1 MPVIT
6 IARQFGAGGEAVGHI
21 VAQRLHAEFVDKG
34 IVAEVA
40 RRLEM
45 PENEVERND
54 ESPGGFLNRLLASLG
69 AASVEF
75 TVPPEVAAWTPPY
88 NDPAFDPRRA
98 ILQITQE
105 VIREAARTG
114 NAVIVGRGSAYI
126 LRDLEA
132 ATHVFLRADEPF
144 RLKLAAETLGLSE
157 EAARK
162 RMKTTDANRNA
173 YIRQVYGHDWAHPG
187 HYDIVLDTG
196 RLGIEGAAEAV
207 LAAVKARLR
216 EPIP

>member
-6 IARQFGAGGEAVGHI
+6 IARQFGAGGEKVGHM
-21 VAQRLHAEFVDKG
+21 VAQRLHAEFVDKR

-54 ESPGGFLNRLLASLG
+54 ESPGSFLNRLLASLG

-75 TVPPEVAAWTPPY
+75 TGPPEVAAWTPPY
-88 NDPAFDPRRA
+88 NDQAFDPRRA

-126 LRDLEA
+126 LREEPG
-132 ATHVFLRADEPF
+132 ATHVFLRGSEEF
-144 RLKLAAETLGLSE
+144 RLKLACELLDIGEAE
-157 EAARK
+157 ARK
-162 RMKTTDANRNA
+162 RMKTTDANRSPA
-173 YIRQVYGHDWAHPG
+173 GSVEFELVDRI
-187 HYDIVLDTG
+187 
-196 RLGIEGAAEAV
+196 
-207 LAAVKARLR
+207 
-216 EPIP
+216 

>member
-6 IARQFGAGGEAVGHI
+6 IARQFGAGGEAVGRI

-75 TVPPEVAAWTPPY
+75 TGPPEVAAWTPPY

-105 VIREAARTG
+105 VIREAARPGTAG
-114 NAVIVGRGSAYI
+114 IVGRGAAYSLSAVRACHHAL
-126 LRDLEA
+126 LR
-132 ATHVFLRADEPF
+132 
-144 RLKLAAETLGLSE
+144 
-157 EAARK
+157 
-162 RMKTTDANRNA
+162 
-173 YIRQVYGHDWAHPG
+173 
-187 HYDIVLDTG
+187 
-196 RLGIEGAAEAV
+196 
-207 LAAVKARLR
+207 
-216 EPIP
+216 

>member
-6 IARQFGAGGEAVGHI
+6 IARQFGAGGEAVGQML
-21 VAQRLHAEFVDKG
+21 AQRLHADMVDKG

-54 ESPGGFLNRLLASLG
+54 ESPGSFLNRLLSSLG

-75 TVPPEVAAWTPPY
+75 TGPPEVAAWTPPY

-126 LRDLEA
+126 LREQAD
-132 ATHVFLRADEPF
+132 ATHVFLHASQEF
-144 RLKLAAETLGLSE
+144 RLRLAAETLHLTV

-162 RMKTTDANRNA
+162 QMKTTDANRAA
-173 YIRQVYGHDWAHPG
+173 YIRQVYGHDWSHPA
-187 HYDIVLDTG
+187 HYDLVLDTS
-196 RLGIEGAAEAV
+196 RLGLEGAAEAV
-207 LAAVKARLR
+207 LAAVKARGR
-216 EPIP
+216 QRIT

>member
-6 IARQFGAGGEAVGHI
+6 IARQFGAGGEAVGQI
-21 VAQRLHAEFVDKG
+21 LAQRLHAEIVDKG

-54 ESPGGFLNRLLASLG
+54 ESPGTFLNRLLASLG

-75 TVPPEVAAWTPPY
+75 TGPPEVAAWTPPY

-114 NAVIVGRGSAYI
+114 NSVIIGRGSAYI
-126 LRDLEA
+126 LREDEA
-132 ATHVFLRADEPF
+132 VTHVFLRADEAF
-144 RLKLAAETLGLSE
+144 RLQLAAETLDLTPE
-157 EAARK
+157 EARK
-162 RMKTTDANRNA
+162 RMKTTDANRSA
-173 YIRQVYGHDWAHPG
+173 YIRQVYGHDWAGPD
-187 HYDIVLDTG
+187 HYDLVLDTG
-196 RLGIEGAAEAV
+196 RLGLEGAAEAV
-207 LAAVKARLR
+207 LAAVKARGR
-216 EPIP
+216 EPIT

>member
-1 MPVIT
+1 MPLIT
-6 IARQFGAGGEAVGHI
+6 IARQFGAGGEAVGQILAH
-21 VAQRLHAEFVDKG
+21 RLHAEMVDKG

-54 ESPGGFLNRLLASLG
+54 ESPGSFLNRLLASLG

-75 TVPPEVAAWTPPY
+75 TGPPEVAAWTPPY
-88 NDPAFDPRRA
+88 SDPAFDPRRA

-126 LRDLEA
+126 LRDQED
-132 ATHVFLRADEPF
+132 ATHVFLHADPEF
-144 RLKLAAETLGLSE
+144 RLKLAAETLDITAE
-157 EAARK
+157 EARK
-162 RMKTTDANRNA
+162 RMKTTDANRSA
-173 YIRQVYGHDWAHPG
+173 YIRQVYGHDWSHPA

-196 RLGIEGAAEAV
+196 RLGLEGAAEAV
-207 LAAVKARLR
+207 LAAVKARRR
-216 EPIP
+216 ERIT